1 MAVNN
6 KRYYWIQLT
15 QDFFNSKEMKL
26 LRKIAGGDTHTI
38 IYLKMMLLSLEDNGR
53 IYFDSVGDN
62 LAEELSLVIDENVE
76 DIKITLMFLEA
87 KGLMSRNNERE
98 YFLEQVPEMVGSE
111 TASARRVRKH
121 REKQVALQS
130 NSDVTS
136 RNGDIEIEKEQEKKK
151 EKEKESEKDKDINI
165 DTEINT
171 ETKKETESEVD
182 KDNFA
187 ADVAQYYQSRIGVID
202 GQQYQ
207 QLIEYVTMDHMEP
220 ELVKRA
226 IDKAADNAKRNF
238 GYINRILKNWA
249 QNGIKT
255 RVQQDEDQRRFNES
269 KGFKKNVDPEADKE
283 AKEEWGF

>member
-1 MAVNN
+1 MAVN

-53 IYFDSVGDN
+53 IYFDSVGEN
-62 LAEELSLVIDENVE
+62 LAEELSLVIDESVE

-111 TASARRVRKH
+111 TASTRRSRKH
-121 REKQVALQS
+121 REQQAMLQC
-130 NSDVTS
+130 NTNATK
-136 RNGDIEIEKEQEKKK
+136 RNGDIEIDIEIDTEQEK
-151 EKEKESEKDKDINI
+151 ELDLETESEKDKDI
-165 DTEINT
+165 DINT
-171 ETKKETESEVD
+171 ETKKETEAD

-269 KGFKKNVDPEADKE
+269 KGFKKNVNPDAEKE
-283 AKEEWGF
+283 AEKEWGF

>member
-1 MAVNN
+1 MADNR
-6 KRYYWIQLT
+6 KYY
-15 QDFFNSKEMKL
+15 
-26 LRKIAGGDTHTI
+26 
-38 IYLKMMLLSLEDNGR
+38 YLKLKENFFDSDDMIILESMPDGLLYSNILLKLYLKSLKNNGYLMFNDLIPYSPQMIGTVTRHQVGTVEKALDIFQKLKLIEILDNGA
-53 IYFDSVGDN
+53 IYMMNIENFVGKSSSEGDRKR
-62 LAEELSLVIDENVE
+62 LARSRLKQLGQMSDE
-76 DIKITLMFLEA
+76 
-87 KGLMSRNNERE
+87 R
-98 YFLEQVPEMVGSE
+98 PP
-111 TASARRVRKH
+111 
-121 REKQVALQS
+121 
-130 NSDVTS
+130 
-136 RNGDIEIEKEQEKKK
+136 EIELEKELEK
-151 EKEKESEKDKDINI
+151 EKEKETESEKDKDINI

-226 IDKAADNAKRNF
+226 IDKAANNAKRNF